1 MTKALKAQHS
11 SQLMALPN
19 EIILHILKP
28 LRKPELK
35 SARLVSKTWAAFAA
49 ELLFDQAYISVHP
62 ENLEVFRAIT
72 QHPLLSKC
80 VKTLRYDAVN
90 VVNCEEEQYFEH
102 LWQQTRYDHSTSSAE
117 SSEAPIS
124 DPEIQSWIDLVANND
139 LHSSKATTHY
149 DFVRRK
155 CKGYRFIQC
164 GYRKFQRY
172 AALQRVLSNNEDFFE
187 TLVSGLQRLRNLV
200 CVTMDD
206 HWPSPPRVLDAS
218 GKLFLKSP
226 SGSPMARNWEVLHV
240 RPLGWELKPQIFR
253 LNRSGLG
260 LASDATDGADHYW
273 AIVGALIRSQRKIE
287 NFELCHGFSHGI
299 PPHVFDKSAVEGL
312 SFYGLDMV
320 AFSGLK
326 YLKLHI
332 AAYCNGWATSIWLRN
347 IDGLRALLG
356 SMHNLEALDLD
367 LPEDRKF
374 NPTLYNHNQVFPQDG
389 RWTQLKSLRLHNL
402 ASSAADFLTLL
413 TRQMPN
419 LNKLE
424 LGVTELL
431 TGTWEGVIECMM
443 QSMHL
448 TSLDIWPE
456 TQLWHHGSTEF
467 LHTWDSPDVSKID
480 AYVED
485 GGRHPCLRYGQP
497 DSAARHYITEDLEP
511 FYQAL
516 PLTEKICG

>member
-1 MTKALKAQHS
+1 MTLTLKAQHS
-11 SQLMALPN
+11 SQPMALPN
-19 EIILHILKP
+19 EIILHILK
-28 LRKPELK
+28 LLQKPELK
-35 SARLVSKTWAAFAA
+35 SARLVSKTWTACAA
-49 ELLFDQAYISVHP
+49 EPLFDQAYISVHP

-90 VVNCEEEQYFEH
+90 VEDCEEEQYFQH
-102 LWQQTRYDHSTSSAE
+102 LWQQTREDHSTNSAE
-117 SSEAPIS
+117 SLEAPIS
-124 DPEIQSWIDLVANND
+124 DHEIQSWIDLVANND
-139 LHSSKATTHY
+139 LHSSKATPHY
-149 DFVRRK
+149 EFVRRK

-164 GYRKFQRY
+164 GYRKYQRY
-172 AALQRVLSNNEDFFE
+172 AALQRVLSNNVDFFE

-200 CVTMDD
+200 CVTVDD
-206 HWPSPPRVLDAS
+206 RWPSPPRVLDAS
-218 GKLFLKSP
+218 RKLFLKSP
-226 SGSPMARNWEVLHV
+226 SGSPMARNWEVLHL
-240 RPLGWELKPQIFR
+240 RPLGWELKLHSLRCIRPA
-253 LNRSGLG
+253 LS
-260 LASDATDGADHYW
+260 LASGATDGADHYW

-299 PPHVFDKSAVEGL
+299 SPYVFDSEAETL
-312 SFYGLDMV
+312 CFYGLDMV

-332 AAYCNGWATSIWLRN
+332 ATYGNAGATQIFFPN

-356 SMHNLEALDLD
+356 SMHDLEALDLD
-367 LPEDRKF
+367 LPGDRGFK
-374 NPTLYNHNQVFPQDG
+374 PTLYDHNQVFPQEG

-413 TRQMPN
+413 IRKMPN

-424 LGVTELL
+424 LGMAVLL

-456 TQLWHHGSTEF
+456 TQLWHRGRTEF
-467 LHTWDSPDVSKID
+467 LHTRGSPDVFEID

-485 GGRHPCLRYGQP
+485 GGRHPCLRSNQP
-497 DSAARHYITEDLEP
+497 DSAARNYITEDLEP
-511 FYQAL
+511 FYQTL
-516 PLTEKICG
+516 PSTQKPCG